1 MVFKPFTTLARQSIS
16 KHLVNGY
23 AQSVVAAT
31 QSSYASSTVQLSRLG
46 QQNPPT
52 RHHNA
57 FGGANSG
64 RISTGRDGQGNDT
77 LGAYYAV
84 QSQLGDDKEDKDSR
98 KYLFSKKIL
107 WSKAQHQQKQLLEIE
122 AAPAKSRSSSLI
134 EADAVPPQKQAP
146 GVALDSEV
154 FVDEDVLPVQ
164 ASAVP
169 VVARE
174 TPALVPETEIV
185 DSPAVSEGIVVSPSA
200 SVPPETARYN
210 KQLQTLLTIG
220 KHQELAALFQHMIR
234 EGVQPS
240 STSYNY
246 LLASVVESNA
256 AGVSQVINV
265 YQDMLRQKVLPNT
278 ATYSILIDF
287 LACNAKDSLRF
298 TKGIMVDQAR
308 FGFVVPSRV
317 AELRE
322 VQSQAPMDLAL
333 DIFYASTEV
342 RKERVFPEMTY
353 AALVEACAEH
363 GREEDM
369 LKVYTHMEQHRVSPN
384 ADMMLSLIKGF
395 GKAGNIISAVETYGS
410 YCALDLA
417 RRPGSAEE
425 RFRVYEALIIAYMDG
440 DDAAGAL
447 VFLEKIVDASN
458 DIQRSAQLADAVI
471 RGFLDRKDVDSAR
484 EWILTRHVG
493 SSELVSLS
501 GILAGVADLGDYTL
515 ASKLYVEFTAKSR
528 KIGSNHPTTATATA
542 TATAQMAFL
551 SLCARE
557 DKVDSARAVW
567 ADLSERG
574 LSSGPSVEAVT
585 IYANMLFENG
595 LTNEA
600 LVVLKQFAEFYA
612 EGPFSTP
619 LALRRDYLHQ
629 TFEHLISSLSRTG
642 FLTPSIAL
650 DICGFSILHCG
661 HLGLEASRTV
671 LKLFGVPRIVGLTLP
686 QLDLLLQVQSGV
698 LQEARARGLELF
710 PEDVQKFEQMLS
722 VAIKANI
729 PLNETL
735 KISVERAIMVSSG
748 YATKWNAFVQSR
760 GVWEAILESPKL
772 VVSPGVVATDGESIP
787 DDNFDPYWAKTDVK
801 VSQAI
806 DNALEGAKTTRPRLS
821 DAKRMYQQTRR
832 AGRLVRM
839 TTLARIVT
847 AAASSGQADLMAEIY
862 RNAKNDTPLLLEY
875 RSVRYVWCI
884 LLDAMVAGH
893 LTLGNRQQ
901 AAVYH
906 EEMLKMGAS
915 PSANTY
921 GLYIVSLKGSDQT
934 YDEASE
940 ALKIFERAKAEHVIP
955 SSFLYNVLIGKLAK
969 ARRVDDCLF
978 YFAEMRALGI
988 KPTSVTYGTMI
999 NALTRVGDEHFAE
1012 ELFQEME
1019 AMPNYKPRPAPYN
1032 SLIQFF
1038 VNTKRDR
1045 TKAMAYF
1052 NRMMSLGIEPTGH
1065 TYKLLIE
1072 AYATLDPPDMLAAEG
1087 VLEMIRNNGQNV
1099 ETSHHAALIHAKG
1112 CILHDLEGAISYFTA
1127 VIEDGRIVPD
1137 NTIYQSLLESLVAN
1151 HRVKDTPVWIA
1162 DMKLRG
1168 IRMTPY
1174 IANTLI
1180 HGWATEKDIV
1190 RAKAVYDLL
1199 SSNENDRL
1207 KREPSTYEA
1216 MTRAYLAVEDREGAM
1231 KVVEEMGGR
1240 GYPHA
1245 VTVKVAELVRGR
1257 EVVAA

>member
-31 QSSYASSTVQLSRLG
+31 QSSYASSTVQFSRLG
-46 QQNPPT
+46 QQNAPVRLHT
-52 RHHNA
+52 A

-64 RISTGRDGQGNDT
+64 RTAPGKDGQGSDT
-77 LGAYYAV
+77 LGSYYAA

-122 AAPAKSRSSSLI
+122 ASPTRSRSSSLI
-134 EADAVPPQKQAP
+134 QADTVPPLLETP
-146 GVALDSEV
+146 EVALDTEV
-154 FVDEDVLPVQ
+154 FVDEDTTPVQ
-164 ASAVP
+164 ASLKAAVAEETSVAAPEPAQP
-169 VVARE
+169 VSPTASE
-174 TPALVPETEIV
+174 STLVPS
-185 DSPAVSEGIVVSPSA
+185 SPLVS
-200 SVPPETARYN
+200 PETAQYN
-210 KQLQTLLTIG
+210 QQLQTLLSQG
-220 KHQELAALFQHMIR
+220 KHQELTALFQHMVK

-240 STSYNY
+240 TTSYN
-246 LLASVVESNA
+246 LLLIAVVETNTV
-256 AGVSQVINV
+256 GVSPVINV
-265 YQDMLRQKVLPNT
+265 YQDMLRQKVLPST
-278 ATYSILIDF
+278 VTYSILIDF
-287 LACNAKDSLRF
+287 LASNAKASLQF
-298 TKGIMVDQAR
+298 TKGVMADQAR
-308 FGFVVPSRV
+308 FGFVVPSRM
-317 AELRE
+317 AELKE
-322 VQSQAPMDLAL
+322 IQSQAPMDLAL

-342 RKERVFPEMTY
+342 RKERVFPEATY
-353 AALVEACAEH
+353 AVLAEACAEH
-363 GREEDM
+363 GCEADM
-369 LKVYTHMEQHRVSPN
+369 LKVYTHMEQHSVSPSV
-384 ADMMLSLIKGF
+384 DMMLSLIKGF
-395 GKAGNIISAVETYGS
+395 GKAGNMTSAVETYNN
-410 YCALDLA
+410 YRALDSA
-417 RRPGSAEE
+417 HRPGAVDE
-425 RFRVYEALIIAYMDG
+425 RFRVYKTLIIAYMDA

-447 VFLEKIVDASN
+447 SFLEKIVDASK
-458 DIQRSAQLADAVI
+458 DLQRSERLADAVI
-471 RGFLDRKDVDSAR
+471 QGFLEQKDIESAR
-484 EWILTRHVG
+484 EWILSRDVN
-493 SSELVSLS
+493 SSEFLSLS
-501 GILAGVADLGDYTL
+501 KILITVADLGDYAL
-515 ASKLYVEFTAKSR
+515 ASRLYVEFNAHVRSLG
-528 KIGSNHPTTATATA
+528 INHPAIAIT
-542 TATAQMAFL
+542 QMAFL
-551 SLCARE
+551 SLCVKDRKI
-557 DKVDSARAVW
+557 DDARAVW
-567 ADLSERG
+567 GDLSERG
-574 LSSGPSVEAVT
+574 HSSGPDVEAAMLYT
-585 IYANMLFENG
+585 NMLFENG

-600 LVVLKQFAEFYA
+600 LVVLKQFTEFYM
-612 EGPFSTP
+612 ERPFGAP
-619 LALRRDYLHQ
+619 LALRRDYLQQ
-629 TFEHLISSLSRTG
+629 TFEHLIAATSRTG

-650 DICGFSILHCG
+650 DICGFSMLHCG
-661 HLGLEASRTV
+661 RLGLEASRIV
-671 LKLFGVPRIVGLTLP
+671 LRLFGVQRIIGLTLP

-698 LQEARARGLELF
+698 LQEARARGFELLL
-710 PEDVQKFEQMLS
+710 EDVQKFEQMLS
-722 VAIKANI
+722 VAVKANI
-729 PLNETL
+729 PLTEAL
-735 KISVERAIMVSSG
+735 KTSIERAIMVSG
-748 YATKWNAFVQSR
+748 VPAAKWNAFVQNQT
-760 GVWEAILESPKL
+760 VWEAITENSVQVTESTTSPTL
-772 VVSPGVVATDGESIP
+772 VASEGEAIP
-787 DDNFDPYWAKTDVK
+787 EDNFDPYWAKTDVK
-801 VSQAI
+801 ISQAI

-839 TTLARIVT
+839 TTLARMVA
-847 AAASSGQADLMAEIY
+847 AAASSGQADFMAEIY
-862 RNAKNDTPLLLEY
+862 RNAKNDTPLLMEY
-875 RSVRYVWCI
+875 RSVRYVWCV
-884 LLDAMVAGH
+884 LLDAMVAGQ

-906 EEMLKMGAS
+906 EEMLKMSAS

-940 ALKIFERAKAEHVIP
+940 ALKIFERAKAENVAP

-1072 AYATLDPPDMLAAEG
+1072 AHATLDPPDMLAAEG
-1087 VLEMIRNNGQNV
+1087 VLEVIHANGQTV

-1112 CILHDLEGAISYFTA
+1112 CILHDLEAAISHFTA
-1127 VIEDGRIVPD
+1127 VIEGGRVTPD

-1151 HRVKDTPVWIA
+1151 HRVKDTPAWIA
-1162 DMKLRG
+1162 DMKQRG

-1190 RAKAVYDLL
+1190 RAKAVYDSL
-1199 SSNENDRL
+1199 SSNENDKL

-1257 EVVAA
+1257 EVLVA

>member
-16 KHLVNGY
+16 KHFVNGY

-46 QQNPPT
+46 QSNVPA
-52 RHHNA
+52 RLHNA

-64 RISTGRDGQGNDT
+64 RTAPGKDGQGNDT
-77 LGAYYAV
+77 LSAYYAA
-84 QSQLGDDKEDKDSR
+84 QSQPGDDKEDKDSR

-122 AAPAKSRSSSLI
+122 ATPSRSRSSSLVQ
-134 EADAVPPQKQAP
+134 ADAIPPLLEIPEA
-146 GVALDSEV
+146 ALDAEV
-154 FVDEDVLPVQ
+154 FTGEDVVPTQ
-164 ASAVP
+164 ASAETTVTRDAP
-169 VVARE
+169 
-174 TPALVPETEIV
+174 TPAPEPEQTASTAVLEGTPVPS
-185 DSPAVSEGIVVSPSA
+185 SPVVSP
-200 SVPPETARYN
+200 ETAHYN
-210 KQLQTLLTIG
+210 QQLQSLLSQR
-220 KHQELAALFQHMIR
+220 KHHELTALFQHIIK

-240 STSYNY
+240 TATYNL
-246 LLASVVESNA
+246 LLAAVVETNTV
-256 AGVSQVINV
+256 GVSQVINV
-265 YQDMLRQKVLPNT
+265 YEDMLQQKVFPNT
-278 ATYSILIDF
+278 VTYSILIDF
-287 LACNAKDSLRF
+287 LASNAKASLQF
-298 TKGIMVDQAR
+298 TKGVMADQAR
-308 FGFVVPSRV
+308 FGFVVPSRI
-317 AELRE
+317 AELKE
-322 VQSQAPMDLAL
+322 IQSQTPMDLAL

-342 RKERVFPEMTY
+342 RKERVFPEPTY
-353 AALVEACAEH
+353 AVLAEACAEH
-363 GREEDM
+363 GREDDM
-369 LKVYTHMEQHRVSPN
+369 LKVYTHMEQHSVSPSV
-384 ADMMLSLIKGF
+384 DMMLSLIKGF
-395 GKAGNIISAVETYGS
+395 GKAGNMSSAIETYNN
-410 YCALDLA
+410 YRTLDLA
-417 RRPGSAEE
+417 RRPGAVDE
-425 RFRVYEALIIAYMDG
+425 RFRVYKTLIVAYMDA

-447 VFLEKIVDASN
+447 SFLEKIVDASK
-458 DIQRSAQLADAVI
+458 DFQRSERLADAVI
-471 RGFLDRKDVDSAR
+471 QGFLEQKDVESAR
-484 EWILTRHVG
+484 DWILSRDMT
-493 SSELVSLS
+493 SSEFLGLS
-501 GILAGVADLGDYTL
+501 RILISVADLGDYGL
-515 ASKLYVEFTAKSR
+515 ANKLYVEFNTQVR
-528 KIGSNHPTTATATA
+528 NLGINHPATAI
-542 TATAQMAFL
+542 AQMAFL
-551 SLCARE
+551 SLCVKGGR
-557 DKVDSARAVW
+557 VDGARAVW
-567 ADLSERG
+567 GDLSERG
-574 LSSGPSVEAVT
+574 LSSGPDVEAT
-585 IYANMLFENG
+585 TLYTTMLFEKG

-600 LVVLKQFAEFYA
+600 LVVLKQFTEFYM
-612 EGPFSTP
+612 ERPFGAP
-619 LALRRDYLHQ
+619 LALRRDYLQQ
-629 TFEHLISSLSRTG
+629 TFEHLISSISRTG

-650 DICGFSILHCG
+650 DLCGFSMLQCG
-661 HLGLEASRTV
+661 RLGLEASRTV
-671 LKLFGVPRIVGLTLP
+671 LKLFGAERILGLTMP

-698 LQEARARGLELF
+698 LQETQARGAEPL
-710 PEDVQKFEQMLS
+710 PEDVKRFEQMLS
-722 VAIKANI
+722 VAMKANI
-729 PLNETL
+729 PLNSTL
-735 KISVERAIMVSSG
+735 KDSIDQAVVVLG
-748 YATKWNAFVQSR
+748 DTVTKWNTFVQAQT
-760 GVWEAILESPKL
+760 VWEAVPESLAEAAELSGSPTL
-772 VVSPGVVATDGESIP
+772 VASEGESIP
-787 DDNFDPYWAKTDVK
+787 EDNFDPYWAKTDVK

-839 TTLARIVT
+839 TTLARMVA
-847 AAASSGQADLMAEIY
+847 AAASSGQADFMQEIY
-862 RNAKNDTPLLLEY
+862 RNARNDTPLLIEY
-875 RSVRYVWCI
+875 RSVRYVWCV
-884 LLDAMVAGH
+884 LLDAMVAGQ

-906 EEMLKMGAS
+906 EEMLNMGAS

-940 ALKIFERAKAEHVIP
+940 ALKIFERAKAEHVVP

-1019 AMPNYKPRPAPYN
+1019 TMPNYKPRPAPYN

-1052 NRMMSLGIEPTGH
+1052 NRMMTLGIEPTGH

-1072 AYATLDPPDMLAAEG
+1072 AYATLEPPDMLAAEG
-1087 VLEMIRNNGQNV
+1087 VLEMIRANGQVV

-1112 CILHDLEGAISYFTA
+1112 CILHDLEAAISHFTA
-1127 VIEDGRIVPD
+1127 VIDEGRVAPD

-1162 DMKLRG
+1162 DMKRRG

-1190 RAKAVYDLL
+1190 RAKAVYDSL

-1216 MTRAYLAVEDREGAM
+1216 MARAYLAVEDREGAM
-1231 KVVEEMGGR
+1231 RVVEEMGSR

-1257 EVVAA
+1257 EALT

>member
-31 QSSYASSTVQLSRLG
+31 QSSYASSTVQLSRLSGSSG
-46 QQNPPT
+46 QSNAPT
-52 RHHNA
+52 RLNTA
-57 FGGANSG
+57 FRTSDVLN
-64 RISTGRDGQGNDT
+64 T
-77 LGAYYAV
+77 YH
-84 QSQLGDDKEDKDSR
+84 EDKDKDSK

-122 AAPAKSRSSSLI
+122 ADPVKSRSGSLVT
-134 EADAVPPQKQAP
+134 ADAVPPLLEVPEEGAFVEEVFEEEVVTAAAEAQEALQPEKAAEPAAP
-146 GVALDSEV
+146 VVEEDEEV
-154 FVDEDVLPVQ
+154 FVPP
-164 ASAVP
+164 ASP
-169 VVARE
+169 
-174 TPALVPETEIV
+174 
-185 DSPAVSEGIVVSPSA
+185 VVSP
-200 SVPPETARYN
+200 ETTLYN
-210 KQLQTLLTIG
+210 QQLQSLLSQG
-220 KHQELAALFQHMIR
+220 KHHELIALFQLMIK

-240 STSYNY
+240 TATYN
-246 LLASVVESNA
+246 LLLTAVVETNTV
-256 AGVSQVINV
+256 GVTQVINV
-265 YQDMLRQKVLPNT
+265 YKDMLARGILPST
-278 ATYSILIDF
+278 VTYSILIDF
-287 LACNAKDSLRF
+287 LAANAKTSLHF
-298 TKGIMVDQAR
+298 TKGIMADQAR
-308 FGFVVPSRV
+308 FGFVVPSRMV
-317 AELRE
+317 ELKE
-322 VQSQAPMDLAL
+322 IQSQAPMDLAL

-342 RKERVFPEMTY
+342 RKERVFPESTY
-353 AALVEACAEH
+353 AMLADACAEH
-363 GREEDM
+363 VREEDM
-369 LKVYTHMEQHRVSPN
+369 LKVYTHMEQRNVLPSV
-384 ADMMLSLIKGF
+384 DIMLSLIKGF
-395 GKAGNIISAVETYGS
+395 GKTGNMSAAIETYNQYRTS
-410 YCALDLA
+410 ELA
-417 RRPGSAEE
+417 QRPGAVDE
-425 RFRVYEALIIAYMDG
+425 RFRVYKTLIVAYMDA

-447 VFLEKIVDASN
+447 SFLEKIMDAST
-458 DIQRSAQLADAVI
+458 DQVRSEKLADAVI
-471 RGFLDRKDVDSAR
+471 QGFLERKNIEAAR
-484 EWILTRHVG
+484 EWILSRNMRA
-493 SSELVSLS
+493 SDFMSLS
-501 GILAGVADLGDYTL
+501 RTLIAVSDLGDIDL
-515 ASKLYVEFTAKSR
+515 ASKLYVEFNAHIRSLG
-528 KIGSNHPTTATATA
+528 ISHPATAI
-542 TATAQMAFL
+542 AQMAFL
-551 SLCARE
+551 ALCVKTGRVE
-557 DKVDSARAVW
+557 SARGVW
-567 ADLSERG
+567 GDLADRA
-574 LSSGPSVEAVT
+574 LSSGPDVEAATLYTV
-585 IYANMLFENG
+585 MLFENG

-600 LVVLKQFAEFYA
+600 LVVLKQFIDLYLERPYGA
-612 EGPFSTP
+612 P
-619 LALRRDYLHQ
+619 LMLRRNYLQQ
-629 TFEHLISSLSRTG
+629 TCEHLVLSISRTG

-650 DICGFSILHCG
+650 DLCGFNMVHCG
-661 HLGLEASRTV
+661 QLGLEASRTV
-671 LKLFGVPRIVGLTLP
+671 MKLFGAERILGLTMP
-686 QLDLLLQVQSGV
+686 QLDLLLRVQSGV
-698 LQEARARGLELF
+698 LVEVKTKGFEQL
-710 PEDVQKFEQMLS
+710 PEDVKRFEQMLS
-722 VAIKANI
+722 VAMKANI
-729 PLNETL
+729 PLNPAL
-735 KISVERAIMVSSG
+735 KDSIDQAVMALGDPTE
-748 YATKWNAFVQSR
+748 KWNAFVQAQT
-760 GVWEAILESPKL
+760 VWESLPHSPVHSSEMSGSPTL
-772 VVSPGVVATDGESIP
+772 VASEGETIP
-787 DDNFDPYWAKTDVK
+787 EDNFDPYWAKTDVK

-806 DNALEGAKTTRPRLS
+806 DNALEGARTTRPRLS

-839 TTLARIVT
+839 TTLARMVA
-847 AAASSGQADLMAEIY
+847 AAASSNQPDFMYEIY
-862 RNAKNDTPLLLEY
+862 RNAKNDTPLLMEY
-875 RSVRYVWCI
+875 RSVRYVWCV

-901 AAVYH
+901 ASVYH

-940 ALKIFERAKAEHVIP
+940 ALKIFERAKSENVVP

-1087 VLEMIRNNGQNV
+1087 ILEMIRANGQTV

-1112 CILHDLEGAISYFTA
+1112 CILHDLDSAIAHFTA
-1127 VIEDGRIVPD
+1127 ITESGSVAPD
-1137 NTIYQSLLESLVAN
+1137 NTIYQALLESLVAN
-1151 HRVKDTPVWIA
+1151 HRVKDTPAWIT
-1162 DMKLRG
+1162 DMKRRG

-1190 RAKAVYDLL
+1190 RAKAVYDSL
-1199 SSNENDRL
+1199 SNNENDRL

-1231 KVVEEMGGR
+1231 MVVEEMGGR

-1257 EVVAA
+1257 EASAVAAV

>member
-31 QSSYASSTVQLSRLG
+31 QSSYASSTVQFSRLG
-46 QQNPPT
+46 QKDAPT
-52 RHHNA
+52 RLYTA

-64 RISTGRDGQGNDT
+64 RTAPGKDGQGSDT
-77 LGAYYAV
+77 LSAYYAA

-122 AAPAKSRSSSLI
+122 TAPAKSRSSSLI
-134 EADAVPPQKQAP
+134 QADAVPPVLETP
-146 GVALDSEV
+146 ELVLDTEV
-154 FVDEDVLPVQ
+154 FVDEDVVPVQ
-164 ASAVP
+164 ASVKAAVTEETTTPVPEPERTVSPTESESTLVPPSP
-169 VVARE
+169 VVS
-174 TPALVPETEIV
+174 L
-185 DSPAVSEGIVVSPSA
+185 
-200 SVPPETARYN
+200 ETAQYN
-210 KQLQTLLTIG
+210 QQLQLLLSQG
-220 KHQELAALFQHMIR
+220 KHQELTALFQHMIK

-240 STSYNY
+240 TTSYN
-246 LLASVVESNA
+246 LLLIAVVETNTI
-256 AGVSQVINV
+256 GVTPVINV
-265 YQDMLRQKVLPNT
+265 YQDMLRQKVLPST

-287 LACNAKDSLRF
+287 LASNAKASLHF
-298 TKGIMVDQAR
+298 TKGVMADQAR
-308 FGFVVPSRV
+308 FGFVAPSRM
-317 AELRE
+317 AELKE
-322 VQSQAPMDLAL
+322 IQSQGPMDLAL
-333 DIFYASTEV
+333 DIFYVSTEV
-342 RKERVFPEMTY
+342 RKERVFPESTY
-353 AALVEACAEH
+353 AVLAEACAEH

-369 LKVYTHMEQHRVSPN
+369 LKVYTHMEQHSVSPSVE
-384 ADMMLSLIKGF
+384 MMLSLIKGF
-395 GKAGNIISAVETYGS
+395 GKAGNITSAIETYNN
-410 YCALDLA
+410 YRALDLVQMPNA
-417 RRPGSAEE
+417 ADE
-425 RFRVYEALIIAYMDG
+425 RFRVYKTLIIAYMDA

-447 VFLEKIVDASN
+447 SFLEKIVDTSK
-458 DIQRSAQLADAVI
+458 DLQRSERLADAI
-471 RGFLDRKDVDSAR
+471 IQGFLERKDIDSAR
-484 EWILTRHVG
+484 EWILSRDVS
-493 SSELVSLS
+493 SSEFLSLS
-501 GILAGVADLGDYTL
+501 RILISVADLGDYPL
-515 ASKLYVEFTAKSR
+515 ASKLYIEFNAHVR
-528 KIGSNHPTTATATA
+528 GLGINHPVAAI
-542 TATAQMAFL
+542 AQMAVL
-551 SLCARE
+551 TLCVKE
-557 DKVDSARAVW
+557 GKVDNARAVW
-567 ADLSERG
+567 GDLCEPG
-574 LSSGPSVEAVT
+574 LSSGPDVEAAT
-585 IYANMLFENG
+585 LYTTMLFESG

-600 LVVLKQFAEFYA
+600 LVVLKQFTEFYM
-612 EGPFSTP
+612 ERPFGAP
-619 LALRRDYLHQ
+619 LMLRREYLLQ
-629 TFEHLISSLSRTG
+629 TFEHLIFAISRTG

-650 DICGFSILHCG
+650 DICGFSMLHCG

-671 LKLFGVPRIVGLTLP
+671 LELFGVQRIVGLTMP
-686 QLDLLLQVQSGV
+686 QLDLLLQVQSGM
-698 LQEARARGLELF
+698 LQEARARGFELL
-710 PEDVQKFEQMLS
+710 PEDLQKFEQMLS
-722 VAIKANI
+722 VAMKANI
-729 PLNETL
+729 PLTEVL
-735 KISVERAIMVSSG
+735 KASVDRAIMVSG
-748 YATKWNAFVQSR
+748 IPAAKWNTFVQNQT
-760 GVWEAILESPKL
+760 VWEAIPENSVIDAELTPSPTL
-772 VVSPGVVATDGESIP
+772 VASEGESILE
-787 DDNFDPYWAKTDVK
+787 DNFDPYWAKTDVK

-839 TTLARIVT
+839 TTLARMIA
-847 AAASSGQADLMAEIY
+847 AAASSGQADFMTEIY
-862 RNAKNDTPLLLEY
+862 RNAKNDTPLLMEY
-875 RSVRYVWCI
+875 RSVRYVWCV
-884 LLDAMVAGH
+884 LLDAMVAGQ
-893 LTLGNRQQ
+893 LTLGSRQQ
-901 AAVYH
+901 AAMYH
-906 EEMLKMGAS
+906 EEMLRMGAS

-940 ALKIFERAKAEHVIP
+940 ALKIFERAKAESVVP

-1045 TKAMAYF
+1045 SKAMAYF

-1072 AYATLDPPDMLAAEG
+1072 AHATLDPPDMLAAEG
-1087 VLEMIRNNGQNV
+1087 VLEIIRHKGQTV

-1112 CILHDLEGAISYFTA
+1112 CILHDLEAAISHFTA
-1127 VIEDGRIVPD
+1127 VVEGGHITPD

-1151 HRVKDTPVWIA
+1151 HRVKDTPIWIA
-1162 DMKLRG
+1162 DMKRRG

-1190 RAKAVYDLL
+1190 RAKAVYDSL
-1199 SSNENDRL
+1199 SSNENDKL

-1231 KVVEEMGGR
+1231 RVVEEMGGR

-1257 EVVAA
+1257 EAVVV

>member
-31 QSSYASSTVQLSRLG
+31 QSSYASSTVQFSRLG
-46 QQNPPT
+46 QQNAPT
-52 RHHNA
+52 RYHNA
-57 FGGANSG
+57 FGTNSG
-64 RISTGRDGQGNDT
+64 RVAPGQGDT
-77 LGAYYAV
+77 LGAYYAA
-84 QSQLGDDKEDKDSR
+84 QSQLGDDKEDKDR

-122 AAPAKSRSSSLI
+122 AAPAKSRSSSLT
-134 EADAVPPQKQAP
+134 EVDAVPPQRPAP
-146 GVALDSEV
+146 GVALDTEV

-169 VVARE
+169 IVASEALEPVSEPEVFDPPVVLE
-174 TPALVPETEIV
+174 STIVSSSTSVSPET
-185 DSPAVSEGIVVSPSA
+185 
-200 SVPPETARYN
+200 TQYN
-210 KQLQTLLTIG
+210 KQLQILLTTG
-220 KHQELAALFQHMIR
+220 KHQELKALFQHMIR

-240 STSYNY
+240 SSTYNY
-246 LLASVVESNA
+246 LLASVVESGA
-256 AGVSQVINV
+256 IGVSQVINV

-287 LACNAKDSLRF
+287 LATNAKASLQF
-298 TKGIMVDQAR
+298 TKGIMADQAR
-308 FGFVVPSRV
+308 FGFVVPSRM
-317 AELRE
+317 AELKE

-342 RKERVFPEMTY
+342 RKERVFPEVTY

-369 LKVYTHMEQHRVSPN
+369 LKVYTHMEQHRVSSN
-384 ADMMLSLIKGF
+384 VDMMLSLIKGF
-395 GKAGNIISAVETYGS
+395 GKAGNVTSAVETYETYRS
-410 YCALDLA
+410 LDLA
-417 RRPGSAEE
+417 RRPEAVDQ
-425 RFRVYEALIIAYMDG
+425 RFSVYKALIIAYMDG
-440 DDAAGAL
+440 DDASAAL
-447 VFLEKIVDASN
+447 VFLEKIVDASK
-458 DIQRSAQLADAVI
+458 DLQRSERLADVVI
-471 RGFLDRKDVDSAR
+471 QGLLERKDVDSAR
-484 EWILTRHVG
+484 EWILARDVN
-493 SSELVSLS
+493 SSEFASLS
-501 GILAGVADLGDYTL
+501 KILTSVADLGDYAL
-515 ASKLYVEFTAKSR
+515 ASKLYAEFDAK
-528 KIGSNHPTTATATA
+528 IQNLGTNHPA

-567 ADLSERG
+567 AALSERR
-574 LSSGPSVEAVT
+574 LSSGPSVEAVA
-585 IYANMLFENG
+585 IYATILFENG

-612 EGPFSTP
+612 EGHSTTP
-619 LALRRDYLHQ
+619 LALKRDYLRQ
-629 TFEHLISSLSRTG
+629 TFEHLISSISRTG

-650 DICGFSILHCG
+650 DICGFSMLHCG
-661 HLGLEASRTV
+661 HLGLEASRIV
-671 LKLFGVPRIVGLTLP
+671 LKLFGVERIVGLTMP

-698 LQEARARGLELF
+698 LQEARARGFELF

-729 PLNETL
+729 PLNEGL
-735 KISVERAIMVSSG
+735 KVSVERAIMISSS
-748 YATKWNAFVQSR
+748 YTTKWNAFVQSR
-760 GVWEAILESPKL
+760 GVWEAILEPPKL
-772 VVSPGVVATDGESIP
+772 NVSPNLVASDGESLP
-787 DDNFDPYWAKTDVK
+787 DDNFDPYWVKTDVK

-806 DNALEGAKTTRPRLS
+806 DNALEGAKTTRSRLA

-839 TTLARIVT
+839 TTLARIIA

-862 RNAKNDTPLLLEY
+862 RNAKNDTPLLMEY
-875 RSVRYVWCI
+875 RSVRYVWCV
-884 LLDAMVAGH
+884 LLDAMVAGQ

-940 ALKIFERAKAEHVIP
+940 ALKIFERAKAEHVAP

-1087 VLEMIRNNGQNV
+1087 VLEIIRNNGQNV

-1112 CILHDLEGAISYFTA
+1112 CILNDLEGAILYFKS
-1127 VIEDGRIVPD
+1127 VIEDGHVVPD

-1151 HRVKDTPVWIA
+1151 HRVKDTPTWIA

-1231 KVVEEMGGR
+1231 KVVEEMGRR

-1257 EVVAA
+1257 EAVAA

>member
-31 QSSYASSTVQLSRLG
+31 QSSYASSTVQFSRLG
-46 QQNPPT
+46 QQTPPT

-64 RISTGRDGQGNDT
+64 RIATGRDGQGSDT
-77 LGAYYAV
+77 LGGYYAA
-84 QSQLGDDKEDKDSR
+84 QSLLGDDKEDKDSR

-134 EADAVPPQKQAP
+134 EADAVPPQRQTL

-169 VVARE
+169 VIAPE
-174 TPALVPETEIV
+174 APSLVSDPEII
-185 DSPAVSEGIVVSPSA
+185 DSPAVTEDIIVSSST

-210 KQLQTLLTIG
+210 KQLQLLLTTG
-220 KHQELAALFQHMIR
+220 KHQELSALFQHMVLD
-234 EGVQPS
+234 GVQPS
-240 STSYNY
+240 SSSYNY

-256 AGVSQVINV
+256 VGVSQVINV

-287 LACNAKDSLRF
+287 LACNAKASLQF

-308 FGFVVPSRV
+308 FGFVIPSRM

-342 RKERVFPEMTY
+342 RRERVFPEMTY

-395 GKAGNIISAVETYGS
+395 GKAGNVNSAVETYGS

-417 RRPGSAEE
+417 RRPGAADE
-425 RFRVYEALIIAYMDG
+425 RFRVYKSLIIAYMDG

-447 VFLEKIVDASN
+447 VFLEKIVDASK
-458 DIQRSAQLADAVI
+458 DLQRSAGLADAVI
-471 RGFLDRKDVDSAR
+471 QGLLERKDVESAR
-484 EWILTRHVG
+484 EWIRTRDVS

-515 ASKLYVEFTAKSR
+515 ASKLYAEFNTKAR
-528 KIGSNHPTTATATA
+528 RTGTNHST

-551 SLCARE
+551 SLCVRE

-574 LSSGPSVEAVT
+574 LSSGPNVEAVT
-585 IYANMLFENG
+585 IYATMLFENG

-619 LALRRDYLHQ
+619 LALRRDYLRQ
-629 TFEHLISSLSRTG
+629 TFEHLIVSIHRTG

-650 DICGFSILHCG
+650 DICGFSMLHCG

-671 LKLFGVPRIVGLTLP
+671 LKLFGVQRIVGLTLP

-698 LQEARARGLELF
+698 LQEARVKGLELF

-722 VAIKANI
+722 VAIKVNI

-735 KISVERAIMVSSG
+735 KVSVERAIMVSSG

-760 GVWEAILESPKL
+760 GTWEAIIEPPKL
-772 VVSPGVVATDGESIP
+772 VVSSSMVANDGESIP
-787 DDNFDPYWAKTDVK
+787 DDNFDPYWAKTDIK

-839 TTLARIVT
+839 TTLARIIT

-884 LLDAMVAGH
+884 LLDAMVAGQ

-906 EEMLKMGAS
+906 DEMLKIGAS

-940 ALKIFERAKAEHVIP
+940 ALKIFEKAKAEHVIP

-1045 TKAMAYF
+1045 IKAMAYF

-1087 VLEMIRNNGQNV
+1087 VLEIIRNNGQTV

-1127 VIEDGRIVPD
+1127 VIEDGRVVPD